1 MKNPVAIAHFSNWR
15 EMDDSRRYEDG
26 TYLVFLLDPLSVNFL
41 INQIFFLH
49 TATCRVDV
57 QTAFIGVIV
66 HVSRFLLLEWV
77 YRSLCQWQV
86 KKISLH
92 TLIRF
97 YVYCKVIISTFGYTL
112 LRNFSKSVRSE
123 FNSHFPFQIEGI
135 IVRVQQN

>member
-86 KKISLH
+86 KKISLKFH
-92 TLIRF
+92 
-97 YVYCKVIISTFGYTL
+97 
-112 LRNFSKSVRSE
+112 N
-123 FNSHFPFQIEGI
+123 
-135 IVRVQQN
+135 